1 MLNIKSPRDAALE
14 LQRNPILWPGTDE
27 RFTGYGVIALP
38 FASGHYLALRNMA
51 ATSIGPGYRNVWHRA
66 PDGQWT
72 FIADAAPEQSS
83 ASATSGFPNAGCSS
97 SRTQPSRTSIR
108 PDTMRCSPGRR

>member
-14 LQRNPILWPGTDE
+14 LQRNPILWPGTNE

-51 ATSIGPGYRNVWHRA
+51 ATSIGPGYRNVWHRS
-66 PDGQWT
+66 PDGQ
-72 FIADAAPEQSS
+72 
-83 ASATSGFPNAGCSS
+83 
-97 SRTQPSRTSIR
+97 
-108 PDTMRCSPGRR
+108 